1 MPGPV
6 NPLAP
11 GVQVTNNGLEIAD
24 GTNVR
29 ATLGK
34 LPDGTYGL
42 LIYNGAIELID
53 QFGQTIMSNGA
64 FTGPM
69 IDYIQ
74 SGVYNNMFVAGTP
87 GVLPIGS
94 SRDDAAGHTVNCPGW
109 TVWRS
114 SGAATATMAVSAA
127 YPGGQYVEFDFAAVG
142 TSTTNNVALTTDLFP
157 LVRGMQ
163 VTPGTVESVNVPASV
178 TLNFSYSLL
187 CYTAAGAY
195 ISTVSSVTSAFGAI
209 SWAPTLYEPGV
220 FPSVPVNARF
230 GRFEITLWE
239 TTAHSAATYDR
250 FGGVAL
256 TREWPLMTFTQG
268 LVSGGATTINGPLL
282 ANGPV
287 ILARNNGTDG
297 IGFFG
302 VSGSLKQTVTGSRGG
317 NAALAALLTALA
329 NHGLIVDGSGP

>member
-87 GVLPIGS
+87 GVLPMGT
-94 SRDDAAGHTVNCPGW
+94 SRDDATGHTSALPGW

-114 SGAATATMAVSAA
+114 SGSGTATLTTDLVW
-127 YPGGQYVEFDFAAVG
+127 PGGNYVEFDFTAVG
-142 TSTTNNVALTTDLFP
+142 TSTTNNVALTSDLVP
-157 LVRGMQ
+157 VR
-163 VTPGTVESVNVPASV
+163 PGNSITLETVAATNIPGGV
-178 TLNFSYSLL
+178 TLNPSVAVRF
-187 CYTAAGAY
+187 YTAAGTF
-195 ISTVSSVTSAFGAI
+195 ISGATTNPSYTI
-209 SWAPTLYEPGV
+209 SFAARTLDSPLW
-220 FPSVPVNARF
+220 SVPLNARF
-230 GRFEITLWE
+230 ARYELICWE
-239 TTAHSAATYDR
+239 TVAHAAATYYR
-250 FGGVAL
+250 HGSTITSQMPVNQSVLGNLGVA
-256 TREWPLMTFTQG
+256 
-268 LVSGGATTINGPLL
+268 GGATITGY
-282 ANGPV
+282 V
-287 ILARNNGTDG
+287 STYGTTYTYGAVEVLSALYADG
-297 IGFFG
+297 
-302 VSGSLKQTVTGSRGG
+302 
-317 NAALAALLTALA
+317 ALYQ
-329 NHGLIVDGSGP
+329 IR